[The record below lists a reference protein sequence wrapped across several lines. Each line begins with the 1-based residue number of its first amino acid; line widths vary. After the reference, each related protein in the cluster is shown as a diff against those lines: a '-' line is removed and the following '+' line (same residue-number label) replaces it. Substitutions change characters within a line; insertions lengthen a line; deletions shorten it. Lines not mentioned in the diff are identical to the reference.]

1 MAAPPVAGWR
11 WVKLPVGAA
20 STLVVS
26 AARSAV
32 SLASPAVL
40 SVAILSTGH
49 DFKEIDL
56 LGRQFERLA
65 RVARYADGGNEADL
79 NPARSN
85 GAKAT
90 NAKKEKTKNLITRDM
105 LAKLRADLED
115 GLFGHQQAWLATTSQ
130 RTRMILKSRQIGAT
144 WYFARERLLVA
155 LETGKSQIFI
165 SASRAQANI
174 FRNYIVQWVQK
185 VCGIAL
191 AGDPMVI
198 QRGEDENDEALE
210 AVTLYFLGTN
220 YRTAQGYTGDVIID
234 ECFWIYGFEELFKV
248 ASAIATHEHFTRTLF
263 STPSTLAHEAY
274 PMWTGERINKRRA
287 KADRLKIDVSH
298 EALKRGVLGPDEIWR
313 QIVTVYDAV
322 EGGFNLVNVERL
334 QLEYAADEF
343 DNLFR
348 CIFLDDSQSMFP
360 FQAMRRC
367 MVDSWDSWRD
377 YQPYALRPYE
387 GEVWLGYD
395 PNASESATGD
405 DAALVAIAA
414 PTKPGGKFRIL
425 EKQRLKGLQ
434 FDAQADAIK
443 AMCAKYN
450 VTKIGI
456 DVTGA
461 GKAVHQLV
469 CKWFPSAE
477 PITYSV
483 QTKTAMVLKAKNV
496 VTAGR
501 LEFDAGWLDMM
512 AAFMAIRPEITKG
525 GTQVTYVAS
534 RSGGVGHADLAWA
547 TMHALFFEPLDI
559 TEPVGGGST
568 LEIFS

>member
-1 MAAPPVAGWR
+1 MASKAAQIEVDEEAVGETPAPGAVPAIVAKR
-11 WVKLPVGAA
+11 
-20 STLVVS
+20 TM
-26 AARSAV
+26 ARSLFWRGWTIQQV
-32 SLASPAVL
+32 SEEIGVPYHTVYSWKVRHKWDDAPAIQRAEEGTL
-40 SVAILSTGH
+40 ERYLTLMAKEKKTGH

-105 LAKLRADLED
+105 LTKLRADLED

-198 QRGEDENDEALE
+198 QRGEDENGEALE

-360 FQAMRRC
+360 FHAMRRC
-367 MVDSWDSWRD
+367 MVDSWDTWRD

-414 PTKPGGKFRIL
+414 PTKPGGKF
-425 EKQRLKGLQ
+425 
-434 FDAQADAIK
+434 
-443 AMCAKYN
+443 
-450 VTKIGI
+450 
-456 DVTGA
+456 
-461 GKAVHQLV
+461 
-469 CKWFPSAE
+469 
-477 PITYSV
+477 
-483 QTKTAMVLKAKNV
+483 
-496 VTAGR
+496 
-501 LEFDAGWLDMM
+501 
-512 AAFMAIRPEITKG
+512 
-525 GTQVTYVAS
+525 
-534 RSGGVGHADLAWA
+534 
-547 TMHALFFEPLDI
+547 
-559 TEPVGGGST
+559 
-568 LEIFS
+568 